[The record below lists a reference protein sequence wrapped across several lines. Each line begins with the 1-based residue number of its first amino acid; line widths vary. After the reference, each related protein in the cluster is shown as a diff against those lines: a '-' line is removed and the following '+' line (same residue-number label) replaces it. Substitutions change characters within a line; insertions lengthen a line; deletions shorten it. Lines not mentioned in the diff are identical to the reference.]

1 MQTTYNNTVIAAIQ
15 YFANAIN
22 NTAHDSV
29 VEQNDYSIHDSVEC
43 IEFLFSNY
51 TQHSTV
57 NSLANAALSSELDT
71 MVRENIHAV
80 LTEF

>member
-15 YFANAIN
+15 YFANTIS

-29 VEQNDYSIHDSVEC
+29 VEQNDYSIYDSCEC

-51 TQHSTV
+51 MQHSTA
-57 NSLANAALSSELDT
+57 NSLANAALRSKLDT
-71 MVRENIHAV
+71 MLRENIHAV
-80 LTEF
+80 LTEY